1 MIRYSSTHTIDR
13 PPPVVFEA
21 LLDPARYGEWTEMQG
36 TTWDGEGPVAVGTT
50 GSFRMPSGP
59 FAGPLRM
66 EVAELEPDRRFVVR
80 VTHPKFDWLSTTELE
95 PAGAGTR
102 MTYAGEIRFRGVQRL
117 LELFIRGEVA
127 RGEAKEVERLK
138 ALLEGTSTT
147 TEAAP
152 TPA

>member
-13 PPPVVFEA
+13 PPSVVFEA

-36 TTWDGEGPVAVGTT
+36 STWDGDGPVGVGTT
-50 GSFRMPSGP
+50 GSFRMPKGP
-59 FAGPLRM
+59 FAGAVRM
-66 EVAELEPDRRFVVR
+66 EVVELQPDRRFVVR
-80 VTHPKFDWLSTTELE
+80 VTHPKFDWLSTADLE
-95 PAGAGTR
+95 ADPAGTQ

-117 LELFIRGEVA
+117 LEPFVRGEVA

-138 ALLEGTSTT
+138 ALLEGAAM

-152 TPA
+152 GPA